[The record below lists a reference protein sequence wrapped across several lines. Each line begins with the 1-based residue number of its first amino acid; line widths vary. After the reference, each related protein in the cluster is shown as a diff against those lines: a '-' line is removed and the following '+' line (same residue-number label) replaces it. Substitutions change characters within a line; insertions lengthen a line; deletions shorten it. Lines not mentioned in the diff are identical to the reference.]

1 VPFTGCDGLPERG
14 QRLVTKK
21 ELAATIVVA
30 PCTGPAVD
38 LLDQALKTGK
48 PPQESVL
55 VPPQSFPPIF
65 RIDKASTRP

>member
-1 VPFTGCDGLPERG
+1 VPFTGCDGLPEKG

-48 PPQESVL
+48 PPQEGL
-55 VPPQSFPPIF
+55 RCPPQSFPPIES
-65 RIDKASTRP
+65 IDKASTRP